1 MTLCGRDLVRE
12 NESRIS
18 ALMVIMNGRYGDVA
32 PVTHD
37 NAIVNFE
44 ALKSQASAYERDSEG
59 YERCRTL
66 ASKLGT
72 LREEISAQRSSM
84 FESYSEARLDLQK
97 LFQAYSELKTGLVD
111 EVGQLPVECQ
121 GQVLIDDYI
130 DAAGWILRG
139 QGPCGGYSSPTAFL
153 NALNLIWTERRG
165 DLGITEKEFGE
176 LRKQAETLRWRRDV
190 LETQIRNLR
199 SETAALGN
207 EIKTMRKRKE
217 NTKKA
222 VKMAKIELEKLKSD
236 SPSILFDDGL
246 LTALQAVPAQCAK
259 AAEAVEA
266 LVGFAKN
273 KVGLAETLALAE
285 TMCGR
290 KVNIEEA
297 TRIFVEADKVR
308 LDQAYSIAKKLAAI
322 KPRQP
327 DPSAGL
333 TYMRS
338 TTDAIGEFRY
348 YSEECPIHEPFIRT
362 SITLPLT
369 DVPYHLFHK
378 TPMTK
383 SKEDN
388 IADYALHKEGGEV
401 VCILAHAGT
410 GYRCYVPLRF
420 GRGRV
425 KALRVLITKP
435 KQSALVKVFKPTTA
449 TKATSSVTRRTLT
462 NDTSIILCMSKASAA
477 EGIYEFNGN
486 VVTAALYARLEA
498 SLDAPLGPDDN
509 DAIKRVKSREF
520 ASSYEAAVA
529 ARLDEHNLV
538 YTPQY
543 AIGGRR
549 YDFYLPSLGLIIE
562 VDGEGHFSD
571 VFDTV
576 ENTVRID
583 TEKAEIA
590 IANGHKILRI
600 HHQNVGG
607 GWLDIDWLTEL
618 EQGAYHM
625 FDSPPGVWNRHI
637 AAAKRL
643 KHLKL
648 TLWGEE

>member
-1 MTLCGRDLVRE
+1 MALCSRDPVRE

-18 ALMVIMNGRYGDVA
+18 ALMQIMNSRYGDVA
-32 PVTHD
+32 PVTHE

-44 ALKSQASAYERDSEG
+44 ALKSQASAYERDSED
-59 YERCRTL
+59 YERCQIL
-66 ASKLGT
+66 ASKLGE
-72 LREEISAQRSSM
+72 LREKISAQKSSLSK
-84 FESYSEARLDLQK
+84 SYSEARLDLRK
-97 LFQAYSELKTGLVD
+97 LFQECSELKTGLVD
-111 EVGQLPVECQ
+111 KVGQLPVECQ

-130 DAAGWILRG
+130 GAAGWILRG
-139 QGPCGGYSSPTAFL
+139 QDPCGGYSSPTAFL

-199 SETAALGN
+199 SETGALRN
-207 EIKTMRKRKE
+207 QIKTMRKNKE
-217 NTKKA
+217 TAIKA
-222 VKMAKIELEKLKSD
+222 VKMAEIELEKLKSD
-236 SPSILFDDGL
+236 SSSILFDDGL
-246 LTALQAVPAQCAK
+246 LTALQALPAQCAE
-259 AAEAVEA
+259 AAEAIEA
-266 LVGFAKN
+266 LVGIAKN
-273 KVGLAETLALAE
+273 KVALAETLALAE

-297 TRIFVEADKVR
+297 TKIFVEADNVR
-308 LDQAYSIAKKLAAI
+308 LLHAYRTAEKLAAME
-322 KPRQP
+322 PRQS
-327 DPSAGL
+327 DPLASL

-338 TTDAIGEFRY
+338 TTEAIGEFRY

-383 SKEDN
+383 SKGDDV
-388 IADYALHKEGGEV
+388 ADYALHKEGGEV
-401 VCILAHAGT
+401 VCILAHAIT

-420 GRGRV
+420 GPGRV

-435 KQSALVKVFKPTTA
+435 KQSALVKAFKATTA
-449 TKATSSVTRRTLT
+449 TTVTSIVTGRPLT
-462 NDTSIILCMSKASAA
+462 NDTSTTLRMSKASAA
-477 EGIYEFNGN
+477 EEKYLCGGTL
-486 VVTAALYARLEA
+486 VTAALYARLEEG
-498 SLDAPLGPDDN
+498 LVAPLTLDDN

-529 ARLDEHNLV
+529 ARLDEQNLV
-538 YTPQY
+538 YMPQY

-549 YDFYLPSLGLIIE
+549 YDFYLPSLRLILE

-571 VFDTV
+571 IFDTV
-576 ENTVRID
+576 ENTVRND
-583 TEKAEIA
+583 TEKAKIA
-590 IANGHKILRI
+590 ISKDLKILRI

-607 GWLDIDWLTEL
+607 DWLDIDWLTQL
-618 EQGAYHM
+618 EKGTYNVN
-625 FDSPPGVWNRHI
+625 DCPPGVWDRHK
-637 AAAKRL
+637 AEA

-648 TLWGEE
+648 KLASWEA